1 MRGLGL
7 VVKTFWSPG
16 PVFQE
21 VAETGVRPWAAV
33 LLQAG
38 VGAAVAITLT
48 LSVDL
53 DDILQAQA
61 RQTGQEVTQE
71 QRENL
76 TALAANPIFQTLGI
90 ASALGSGALGTVF
103 VLAAVSGVYYAIF
116 LVLGATA
123 GYGRFF
129 ALTSFAFMPTVVSGA
144 VNFLLIVLSPTS
156 PLDPALYSAMSP
168 AIFITLDA
176 GEAVTPMFAIA
187 RSLNLVSFWIL
198 ILLGMAYRRVAPR
211 RTSNITVAV
220 VVVIPWLAFVAARV
234 GWTVLLS

>member
-7 VVKTFWSPG
+7 VVKTFWSPSSA
-16 PVFQE
+16 FQE
-21 VAETGVRPWAAV
+21 IAEKGVRAWAPV

-38 VGAAVAITLT
+38 VGAIVAITLT

-53 DDILQAQA
+53 DDILEAQA

-76 TALAANPIFQTLGI
+76 TALAANPFFRTLGI

-103 VLAAVSGVYYAIF
+103 VLAAVSGVYFAIF

-129 ALTSFAFMPTVVSGA
+129 ALTSFAFMPGVIRGA
-144 VNFLLIVLSPTS
+144 VSFLMIVLSPTS
-156 PLDPALYSAMSP
+156 PLDPALYAAMSP

-176 GEAVTPMFAIA
+176 GEAVTPLFAIA
-187 RSLNLVSFWIL
+187 QSLNLVSFWIL

-211 RTSNITVAV
+211 RTSNITIGAA
-220 VVVIPWLAFVAARV
+220 VVIPWLVFVAARV